1 MGCAHK
7 AKAWGGLSSSPRGDS
22 DPNGLV
28 SCKCASRGEKLF
40 PTPEYTSKQP
50 GDPVAA
56 CTRSSPELL
65 QPLWLRPAL
74 SQNATTAPEGA
85 ILLLGSA
92 DFPCSLP
99 VWDGPAAALEAFLLV
114 HRLAAAVRGK
124 LRHAGRSSSPGRK
137 GLAAFL
143 AAHCLTWGASHAST
157 IYAEF
162 DRQGLTA
169 DTVQNGAGPQ
179 SCSKYWSL
187 SVTFFFAETSFR
199 HNGCPQSGA
208 GCGKWTAAGCAA
220 ASRGLAG

>member
-50 GDPVAA
+50 SDPVAA

-85 ILLLGSA
+85 ILPLGSA

-137 GLAAFL
+137 GL
-143 AAHCLTWGASHAST
+143 
-157 IYAEF
+157 
-162 DRQGLTA
+162 RQLWQRFWQLIA
-169 DTVQNGAGPQ
+169 
-179 SCSKYWSL
+179 
-187 SVTFFFAETSFR
+187 
-199 HNGCPQSGA
+199 
-208 GCGKWTAAGCAA
+208 
-220 ASRGLAG
+220 

>member
-1 MGCAHK
+1 MVWCHASAPAE
-7 AKAWGGLSSSPRGDS
+7 AKSSSPR
-22 DPNGLV
+22 PN
-28 SCKCASRGEKLF
+28 
-40 PTPEYTSKQP
+40 TSKQP

-56 CTRSSPELL
+56 CTCSSPELL

-85 ILLLGSA
+85 ILPLGSA

-124 LRHAGRSSSPGRK
+124 LRHAGRSSSPGRTAAA
-137 GLAAFL
+137 LAAFL
-143 AAHCLTWGASHAST
+143 AAHCLTWGASDAST

-169 DTVQNGAGPQ
+169 DTVQNGVGH
-179 SCSKYWSL
+179 
-187 SVTFFFAETSFR
+187 SFPDVR
-199 HNGCPQSGA
+199 RV
-208 GCGKWTAAGCAA
+208 A
-220 ASRGLAG
+220 ASTGRCRCLLLAFLKSGNSLQIPSPYKNCKTGFCC